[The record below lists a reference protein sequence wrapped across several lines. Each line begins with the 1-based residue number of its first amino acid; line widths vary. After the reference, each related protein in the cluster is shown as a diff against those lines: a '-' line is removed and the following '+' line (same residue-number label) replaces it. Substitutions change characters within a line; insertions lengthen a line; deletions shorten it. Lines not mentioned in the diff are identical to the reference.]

1 MKKLILIFFLFHFFI
16 LSAQI
21 NEYERNIINDI
32 IKERFIS
39 NNEMA
44 ILYKH
49 QYVFYNEHLKELVF
63 NKTKTFAS
71 EENKNEK
78 IILTES
84 ERNSILKSLT
94 KNSSYKWLKE
104 DIPNYKILYSDNTR
118 DFLKENGNT
127 NSLLIISRPTFIR
140 NGEVAVVFYSHT
152 NYRKKIGGSDL
163 CFYKNNNGVWKK
175 WIVISSKNTKI

>member
-1 MKKLILIFFLFHFFI
+1 MKNLIIAIFLLHFFL

-21 NEYERNIINDI
+21 EETEKTIINDI

-44 ILYKH
+44 IFYKNL
-49 QYVFYNEHLKELVF
+49 YVFYNEHLNELVF
-63 NKTKTFAS
+63 SKTKTFIS
-71 EENKNEK
+71 EQNKNEK

-84 ERNSILKSLT
+84 ERNSILKSLR
-94 KNSSYKWLKE
+94 KNSFYKWLKE
-104 DIPNYKILYSDNTR
+104 DIPNCKILYSDNTR
-118 DFLKENGNT
+118 DFLKGNSNT

-163 CFYKNNNGVWKK
+163 CFYKKNNGVWKK
-175 WIVISSKNTKI
+175 WIIISSKNTKI